1 MFRILVLLLVL
12 LLVLSSSVELFAGEL
27 TFDQAK
33 KMLLEKNGLVKAY
46 TEELNAS
53 KFRLEQAR
61 SGFMPKLN
69 ITETFISTD
78 EPGTAAF
85 AKISQGN
92 FTPAYMFTMA
102 DPDRVKNF
110 ETKIEIVQQIL
121 MQGKIYFG
129 FKQAEEMKNAS
140 QKTLEAVKQEL
151 IYNLI
156 RAYYGK
162 ALADKG
168 LDVAEKSLVRTKRYR
183 DLTEEFYKNGLLVK
197 SDLYL
202 AESRLNLNESYVAEA
217 KKQVE
222 VAQANL
228 QRLLD
233 NDERFSVVWNDL
245 GLKVDKPLDDYI
257 KIALENRKDL
267 KAIEDYAKI
276 YDLEYKKSKWS
287 FSPEV
292 VAFANYKMNDT
303 NLLGDSGKGFT
314 LGAMVNFNI
323 FNGFM
328 DKNKISEE
336 KSKKM
341 AIDYKLID
349 KRNEIKSEVK
359 DAYFSV
365 LAAEKKIEAMK
376 KSLEAAYSALNIT
389 ENRFKEGLA
398 KITDLLDRE
407 VDVKNAELSLYMAE
421 YELIESK
428 AKLYKVSGI
437 LQ

>member
-1 MFRILVLLLVL
+1 
-12 LLVLSSSVELFAGEL
+12 
-27 TFDQAK
+27 
-33 KMLLEKNGLVKAY
+33 
-46 TEELNAS
+46 
-53 KFRLEQAR
+53 
-61 SGFMPKLN
+61 
-69 ITETFISTD
+69 
-78 EPGTAAF
+78 
-85 AKISQGN
+85 
-92 FTPAYMFTMA
+92 
-102 DPDRVKNF
+102 
-110 ETKIEIVQQIL
+110 
-121 MQGKIYFG
+121 
-129 FKQAEEMKNAS
+129 
-140 QKTLEAVKQEL
+140 
-151 IYNLI
+151 
-156 RAYYGK
+156 
-162 ALADKG
+162 
-168 LDVAEKSLVRTKRYR
+168 
-183 DLTEEFYKNGLLVK
+183 VK

-202 AESRLNLNESYVAEA
+202 AESRLNSNESYVAEA

-233 NDERFSVVWNDL
+233 NDETFSVVWNDL

-292 VAFANYKMNDT
+292 VTFANYKMNDT

-314 LGAMVNFNI
+314 VGAMVNFNI

>member
-1 MFRILVLLLVL
+1 MFRILVL

-110 ETKIEIVQQIL
+110 ETKIEIVQPIL

-233 NDERFSVVWNDL
+233 NDEKFSVVWNDL
-245 GLKVDKPLDDYI
+245 GLKVYKPLDDYI

-314 LGAMVNFNI
+314 VGAMVNFNI